1 MSFSFDDFYTLNRRA
16 LIWIIL
22 LSLLW
27 LLRDFLNLIFLSFLL
42 IFVATP
48 LIKLGQRWL
57 RLPYR
62 GALIV
67 IYLIFVMLLAGFI
80 SFVTP
85 NVITETNRF
94 LANLGETKQRI
105 LHVKQDLI
113 DPYPE
118 IDRALKGYI
127 RGLLDEGVLTEIR
140 SRTQAEREA
149 LGINEADVTRYHSQ
163 EPLGEG
169 MRQKINDYIL
179 FEDGLLIESFLASQ
193 MSVAREQIPKFIN
206 ILYQVLA
213 TTGLALLFSFL
224 ILIDIT
230 KLGQQMQSLEYSR
243 LRDFYLEAA
252 QPVAR
257 FGYVIGRGIQAQA
270 MIATVNTILTL
281 TGLLLLSI
289 PSVMLLSLI
298 VFICGFIPVLGT
310 FISTVPIVLVA
321 LNAGGLQ
328 LALGIM
334 AVIVIVHAL
343 EAYLLNPLIYGRHFK
358 LNPVLV
364 LMILFVGYHLFGIWG
379 VLLGVPVTQYFL
391 HHVFGL
397 SVWSE
402 DKLKTPGS

>member
-1 MSFSFDDFYTLNRRA
+1 MSFSFDDFYTLNRRV

-27 LLRDFLNLIFLSFLL
+27 VMRDFLNLIFLTFLV

-48 LIKLGQRWL
+48 LVKLGQRWL
-57 RLPYR
+57 KLPYR
-62 GALIV
+62 VSLV
-67 IYLIFVMLLAGFI
+67 LVYLIFVMMLAGFI

-94 LANLGETKQRI
+94 LVNLSETKQRI
-105 LHVKQDLI
+105 LHVKHDLI

-127 RGLLDEGVLTEIR
+127 RGLLNEERLTEIR

-149 LGINEADVTRYHSQ
+149 LGITERDITRYHSG
-163 EPLGEG
+163 EPMDETV
-169 MRQKINDYIL
+169 RQKVNEYIL
-179 FEDGLLIESFLASQ
+179 FEDGLLIESFLATQ
-193 MSVAREQIPKFIN
+193 MSLAREYVPKLIN
-206 ILYQVLA
+206 ILYQVVA

-230 KLGQQMQSLEYSR
+230 KLARQMQSLEYSR

-281 TGLLLLSI
+281 MGLLLLSI

-310 FISTVPIVLVA
+310 FISTVPIMLVA
-321 LNAGGLQ
+321 LNTGGLQ
-328 LALGIM
+328 LSLAILV
-334 AVIVIVHAL
+334 VIIIVHAV
-343 EAYLLNPLIYGRHFK
+343 EAYGLNPLIYGRHFK
-358 LNPVLV
+358 INPVLV
-364 LMILFVGYHLFGIWG
+364 LMILFVGHHLFGIWG
-379 VLLGVPVTQYFL
+379 MLLGVPVTQYFL
-391 HHVFGL
+391 HHVFGVT
-397 SVWSE
+397 VWRE
-402 DKLKTPGS
+402 DKLHTP

>member
-1 MSFSFDDFYTLNRRA
+1 MSFSFDDFYTLNRRV

-27 LLRDFLNLIFLSFLL
+27 VMRDFLNLIFLTFLL

-48 LIKLGQRWL
+48 LVKLGQRWL
-57 RLPYR
+57 KLPYR
-62 GALIV
+62 GSLV
-67 IYLIFVMLLAGFI
+67 LVYLVFVMMLAGFI

-94 LANLGETKQRI
+94 LVNLSETKQRI
-105 LHVKQDLI
+105 LHVKHELI

-127 RGLLDEGVLTEIR
+127 RGLLNEERLTEIR

-149 LGINEADVTRYHSQ
+149 LGITERDITRYHSG
-163 EPLGEG
+163 EPMDEAV
-169 MRQKINDYIL
+169 RQKVNEYIL
-179 FEDGLLIESFLASQ
+179 FEDGLLIESFLATQ
-193 MSVAREQIPKFIN
+193 MSLAREYVPKLIN
-206 ILYQVLA
+206 ILYQVVA

-230 KLGQQMQSLEYSR
+230 KLARQMQSLEYSR

-281 TGLLLLSI
+281 MGLLLLSI

-310 FISTVPIVLVA
+310 FISTVPIMLVA
-321 LNAGGLQ
+321 LNTGGLQ
-328 LALGIM
+328 LSLAILV
-334 AVIVIVHAL
+334 VIIIVHAV
-343 EAYLLNPLIYGRHFK
+343 EAYGLNPLIYGRHFK
-358 LNPVLV
+358 INPVLV
-364 LMILFVGYHLFGIWG
+364 LMILFVGHHLFGIWG
-379 VLLGVPVTQYFL
+379 MLLGVPVTQYFL
-391 HHVFGL
+391 HHVFGVT
-397 SVWSE
+397 VWRE
-402 DKLKTPGS
+402 DKLHTP

>member
-1 MSFSFDDFYTLNRRA
+1 MSFSFDNFYTLNRRA

-27 LLRDFLNLIFLSFLL
+27 LLRDFLTLIFLTFLL

-62 GALIV
+62 GSLV
-67 IYLIFVMLLAGFI
+67 VVYLVFVMLLAGFI

-105 LHVKQDLI
+105 LYLKQDLI

-118 IDRALKGYI
+118 INRALKGYI
-127 RGLLDEGVLTEIR
+127 RGLLDDDMLTEIR
-140 SRTQAEREA
+140 ARTQAEREA
-149 LGINEADVTRYHSQ
+149 LGITESDLHRYHSQ
-163 EPLGEG
+163 ED
-169 MRQKINDYIL
+169 MDAVAHRKISDYVL
-179 FEDGLLIESFLASQ
+179 FEDGLLIESFLATQ
-193 MSVAREQIPKFIN
+193 MSLAREKIPKFIN

-224 ILIDIT
+224 ILIDST
-230 KLGQQMQSLEYSR
+230 KLTQQMQSLEYSR

-328 LALGIM
+328 LCLAIL
-334 AVIVIVHAL
+334 AVIVVVHAL
-343 EAYLLNPLIYGRHFK
+343 EAYALNPLIYGRHFK
-358 LNPVLV
+358 INPVLV

-397 SVWSE
+397 SVWSDE
-402 DKLKTPGS
+402 KLNVVK